1 MNKLYAVRN
10 GRNIG
15 IFTSWKQTELQV
27 RGFRNA
33 KFKSFTNMND
43 AKNYLNSG
51 VSNENITE
59 KNAIYTDGSCKD
71 DIGGY
76 GIVINKEKEISGK
89 VLIFPCTNQIAEL
102 YAIYQAIIY
111 CKNKDNI
118 TIYTDSK
125 YSIGCLTEWHRRWE
139 KNGWVNAKGN
149 NVKNK
154 ILIKAILDIS
164 SDISVSY
171 KHVKAHNGNK
181 YNEIADKLANEGRLK

>member
-10 GRNIG
+10 GRKIG

-76 GIVINKEKEISGK
+76 GIVINKEKEIYGK
-89 VLIFPCTNQIAEL
+89 VVIFPCTNQIAEL